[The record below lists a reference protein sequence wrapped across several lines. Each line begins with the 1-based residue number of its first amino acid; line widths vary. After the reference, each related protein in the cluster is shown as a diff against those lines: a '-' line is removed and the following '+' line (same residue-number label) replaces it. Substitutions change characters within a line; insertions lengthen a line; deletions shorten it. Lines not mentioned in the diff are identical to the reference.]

1 VAPEMPSRPC
11 SSEARSQVAAGSSQ
25 TTGGPESKASA
36 LRPASTIAVLGRAA
50 HHRRSHEEA
59 RLERLGRGA
68 VAVEVA
74 AIAMRRAAP

>member
-1 VAPEMPSRPC
+1 VFVGGARVGGGGLVAD
-11 SSEARSQVAAGSSQ
+11 G
-25 TTGGPESKASA
+25 GGPESKASA

-50 HHRRSHEEA
+50 HHRHSHEEA